1 MPPMWSDRL
10 SVKRRQRLVERLRS
24 VLPAARPGCR
34 GSTTPPR
41 LPGPKGEPPTPEQVA
56 EELRER
62 PGFAWLDGAE
72 TGHRLYSRPLAVLA
86 VRNGRASVTGPG
98 GHARFVAGGFN
109 LLDAAFS
116 AWGGAGSG
124 AALVGYLGYE
134 LSCELED
141 LPPPPPGELGLPDL
155 SP

>member
-24 VLPAARPGCR
+24 VLPAARPGSR
-34 GSTTPPR
+34 GSKTPLR
-41 LPGPKGEPPTPEQVA
+41 LPGPKGEPPSPEQVA

-72 TGHRLYSRPLAVLA
+72 TGHRLYTRPLVPRA

-98 GHARFVAGGFN
+98 GRARFVAGGFD
-109 LLDAAFS
+109 LLDSAFS
-116 AWGGAGSG
+116 AWGGAES
-124 AALVGYLGYE
+124 
-134 LSCELED
+134 SR
-141 LPPPPPGELGLPDL
+141 
-155 SP
+155 S